1 MPNIQLDHASMVTLL
16 KLNKIKSWSLI
27 IKQLNIEG
35 QNLKEL
41 KKKKTHSRVKLG

>member
-1 MPNIQLDHASMVTLL
+1 MPNIHLDHASMVTLL

-41 KKKKTHSRVKLG
+41 KKKRNSFSS